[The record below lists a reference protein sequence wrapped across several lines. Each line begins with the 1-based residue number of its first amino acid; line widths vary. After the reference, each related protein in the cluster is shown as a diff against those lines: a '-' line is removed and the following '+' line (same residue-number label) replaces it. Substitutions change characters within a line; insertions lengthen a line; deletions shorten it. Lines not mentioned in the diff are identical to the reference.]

1 MSALKRYCLALD
13 LKNDPALIAQYR
25 DYHQPTHVW
34 PEINDSIKHAGIERM
49 EIYLTGNRLFMIM
62 DVNASFDFYAKALA
76 DSNNAKVQEWEQ
88 LMWTFQLPL
97 QWAKPGEKWVIT
109 ELIYQLPPSNNINSN
124 VK

>member
-1 MSALKRYCLALD
+1 
-13 LKNDPALIAQYR
+13 
-25 DYHQPTHVW
+25 
-34 PEINDSIKHAGIERM
+34 
-49 EIYLTGNRLFMIM
+49 MIM